1 MRYWEDF
8 AVGQTHTTDP
18 VIMRQADII
27 RFAKKYDPQFFHT
40 DPEAAKMGPFGKIAA
55 SGWHTA
61 STGMRMMLQNLIRDV
76 ASQGAPGV
84 KSLRWL
90 KPVFPDDELTLTSEI
105 MDTYPSGS
113 RPKIG
118 FVLAKHTMTR
128 QGDEVV
134 MTMENV
140 FMVLKREHAA

>member
-8 AVGQTHTTDP
+8 AVGQTYTTDP
-18 VIMRQADII
+18 VTMRQADII
-27 RFAKKYDPQFFHT
+27 RFAEKYDPQFFHT

-61 STGMRMMLQNLIRDV
+61 STGMRMMLENLIKDV

-90 KPVFPDDELTLTSEI
+90 KPVFPDDVLTLTSEV
-105 MDTYPSGS
+105 TEHYPSGS

-118 FVLAKHTMTR
+118 FVGTRHTMTR

-140 FMVLKREHAA
+140 FMVIKREYAE